1 MNSCILMARII
12 SNPELR
18 YTQDNQ
24 VPLVQMLVEFEE
36 LQADAP
42 PATLKVIG
50 WRNLATEIKDKYFEG
65 DRVIIQGRLE
75 MNTIVRE
82 DERMEKRA
90 QLVASRIYALDG
102 DLASG
107 EALRDRDFTTAS
119 APVATPAT
127 TEPVAMESYES
138 TTTEPQPTNL
148 GFEVSQ
154 KSNETVRSPIS
165 NASSPTEEGDLDEIP
180 F

>member
-102 DLASG
+102 
-107 EALRDRDFTTAS
+107 ERDFTTSS

-127 TEPVAMESYES
+127 IEPAPMQSYES
-138 TTTEPQPTNL
+138 TTTEPQPIDL

-154 KSNETVRSPIS
+154 KNNETVQSPIS
-165 NASSPTEEGDLDEIP
+165 NAPSPTEEGDLDEIP